1 MNQSV
6 SGKRRDEHADIAE
19 GSSGGLGS
27 ALPRVLLAE
36 DDAGLRQTI
45 EWTLQDEGILVETAP
60 DGEAALDRLRQFRP
74 ALLLLDMG
82 LPRVDGDGVAAGLRS
97 LHGDAVPIV
106 VLTADGHV
114 QEKARRI
121 GAVAYLKKPFDI
133 DDLIETVRRIIPTP

>member
-1 MNQSV
+1 M
-6 SGKRRDEHADIAE
+6 
-19 GSSGGLGS
+19 GS
-27 ALPRVLLAE
+27 AQPRVLVAE

-60 DGEAALDRLRQFRP
+60 DGEEAIDRLRQFRP

-97 LHGDAVPIV
+97 IHGDTVPIV

-114 QEKARRI
+114 QEKARRV

-133 DDLIETVRRIIPTP
+133 DDLIETVRRIVG